1 MIKVDFA
8 MERDEKSGA
17 AKKRA
22 SSVGGARGTPSDQDE
37 EIMVERFFQLVASLR
52 EARNRLIRKEAEI
65 ITTRVGDQSGKKE
78 GKRKRTTS
86 SSSSAEEIGDHCWRG
101 EFEREDFASEA
112 ELIRVPSL
120 TTTTEMRQREKDATK
135 RRHNEIKR
143 HHDDHVVV
151 GLNLDL
157 TL

>member
-1 MIKVDFA
+1 M
-8 MERDEKSGA
+8 DEKSGA

-22 SSVGGARGTPSDQDE
+22 SSVGTRGSSSDQDE
-37 EIMVERFFQLVASLR
+37 EIMVERFFQLLASFR

-78 GKRKRTTS
+78 RKRKRTTS

-135 RRHNEIKR
+135 RQHNEIKR